1 MKDESAKTLRAL
13 LVAAGIEPPEDEVAK
28 MIQSYPALRAAAD
41 GMFTDEISRFLPTF
55 FPTDED
61 LAER

>member
-1 MKDESAKTLRAL
+1 MAYDPRETVRAL
-13 LVAAGIEPPEDEVAK
+13 LGAAGIAPPEQEVEG

-41 GMFTDEISRFLPTF
+41 SLYTDAASRYAPAFLPS
-55 FPTDED
+55 DED